1 MTASP
6 LSLPDFRLETYFSR
20 WEFAAEHHLTASD
33 AESMTIAD
41 LLSMGTDDDRSAFDN
56 WHLGYTPTWGL
67 DELRAAI
74 AAGYGGVESADTL
87 GFAGAGE
94 ALFWAMQLFIEAG
107 DHAIVTVPNYQS
119 IETIPLATGVEVS
132 GLQLWTGDGADLRW
146 TLDVDRFESLIRPNT
161 KIVAV
166 NFPNNPTGF
175 VPDHDVW
182 AAFNQLAHERGIRV
196 ISDEVYRGIEI
207 DPAVTIAAA
216 VELNPSALTIGVM
229 SKAYGLPGLR
239 IGWIASHDR
248 EALSRLERAKH
259 YTSVSSAS
267 PSEHLAVIALRN
279 GEQILQRNRE
289 IVRSTDRLV
298 AERLGAFPD
307 LFDYASPVGGCV
319 AFPRYLGHDGV
330 ETFCTRAVEE
340 SGVFLLPGSVYR
352 SDIGDVPADRFRI
365 GIGRCNVPA
374 ALDALVAHL
383 ASMS

>member
-41 LLSMGTDDDRSAFDN
+41 LLAMGTDDDRSAFHD

-74 AAGYGGVESADTL
+74 AAGYSGVESADTL

-94 ALFWAMQLFIEAG
+94 ALFWAMQLFVGAG

-119 IETIPLATGVEVS
+119 IETIPVATGVEVS
-132 GLQLWTGDGADLRW
+132 GLELWTGDGADLRW
-146 TLDVDRFESLIRPNT
+146 TLDVDRFESLIRPST

-175 VPDHDVW
+175 VPDHDAW
-182 AAFNQLAHERGIRV
+182 AAFNQLAHERGVRV
-196 ISDEVYRGIEI
+196 ISDEVYRGVEI
-207 DPAVTIAAA
+207 DRADTIAAA
-216 VELNPSALTIGVM
+216 VELNPSAITIGVM

-289 IVRSTDRLV
+289 IVQSNDRLV

-307 LFDYASPVGGCV
+307 LFDYSSPVGGCV
-319 AFPRYLGHDGV
+319 AFPRYLGDDGV

-352 SDIGDVPADRFRI
+352 SDIGDVPTDRFRI
-365 GIGRCNVPA
+365 GIGRYNVPA
-374 ALDALVAHL
+374 SLDALMAHL
-383 ASMS
+383 ATVS

>member
-1 MTASP
+1 M
-6 LSLPDFRLETYFSR
+6 
-20 WEFAAEHHLTASD
+20 
-33 AESMTIAD
+33 
-41 LLSMGTDDDRSAFDN
+41 
-56 WHLGYTPTWGL
+56 
-67 DELRAAI
+67 
-74 AAGYGGVESADTL
+74 
-87 GFAGAGE
+87 
-94 ALFWAMQLFIEAG
+94 
-107 DHAIVTVPNYQS
+107 TVPNYQS

-289 IVRSTDRLV
+289 IVRSNDRLV

>member
-41 LLSMGTDDDRSAFDN
+41 LLAMGTDDDRSTFEN

-74 AAGYGGVESADTL
+74 ASSYIGVEPGDTV

-94 ALFWAMQLFIEAG
+94 ALFWAMQLFVKAG
-107 DHAIVTVPNYQS
+107 DHAIITVPNYQS
-119 IETIPLATGVEVS
+119 IETIPLATGVEAS
-132 GLQLWTGDGADLRW
+132 GLQLWTGEGADLRW

-175 VPDHDVW
+175 VPDHESW
-182 AAFNQLAHERGIRV
+182 IEFNRVAHERGVRV
-196 ISDEVYRGIEI
+196 ISDEVYRGVEI
-207 DPAVTIAAA
+207 NPADTIAAA
-216 VELNPSALTIGVM
+216 VEVNPSALTIGVM

-248 EALSRLERAKH
+248 EALSQLERAKH

-267 PSEHLAVIALRN
+267 PSEHLAVIALNN
-279 GEQILQRNRE
+279 GDRILQRNRE
-289 IVRSTDRLV
+289 IVHANDQVVS
-298 AERLGAFPD
+298 ERLGAFPE
-307 LFDYASPVGGCV
+307 LFDYTSPVGGCV
-319 AFPRYLGHDGV
+319 AFPRYLGADGV
-330 ETFCTRAVEE
+330 DTFCTRAVEE
-340 SGVFLLPGSVYR
+340 SGVFLLPASVYR
-352 SDIGDVPADRFRI
+352 SDLGAVPTDRFRI
-365 GIGRCNVPA
+365 GIGRHNVPA
-374 ALDALVAHL
+374 SLDALVQHITL
-383 ASMS
+383 N